1 MFNVQCSSMR
11 NSGTGRQMSSVLQ
24 EPRSRQ
30 STNGILQITS
40 VVTHCY
46 TTGFMDVHG
55 FVLYSRFYEVNN
67 MSTVSYSL
75 IQSEKQAIRER
86 TGWEFDILSSP
97 STMKSTSCDWRVWAL
112 WVGNA
117 ESTGSVPRLLI
128 SSVEASWRPSI
139 GCQAWPEHFQ
149 PGTTRHSWRSSEIF
163 NKYLSIIYCH
173 IVSYDHPSFS

>member
-1 MFNVQCSSMR
+1 MMFNVQCSSMR

-86 TGWEFDILSSP
+86 TG
-97 STMKSTSCDWRVWAL
+97 
-112 WVGNA
+112 
-117 ESTGSVPRLLI
+117 
-128 SSVEASWRPSI
+128 
-139 GCQAWPEHFQ
+139 
-149 PGTTRHSWRSSEIF
+149 
-163 NKYLSIIYCH
+163 
-173 IVSYDHPSFS
+173 